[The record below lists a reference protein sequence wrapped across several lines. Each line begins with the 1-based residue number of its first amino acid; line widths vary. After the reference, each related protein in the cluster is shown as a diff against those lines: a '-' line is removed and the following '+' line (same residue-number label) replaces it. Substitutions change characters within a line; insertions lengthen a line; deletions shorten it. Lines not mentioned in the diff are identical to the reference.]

1 MTGAWA
7 AVIFWHSLEHL
18 RRPSRALSHA
28 ASLLVPGGLLVVA
41 VPNAASLQARAF
53 GDRWFALD
61 LPRHLAHLS
70 PAPLL
75 SKVEALGLRVERVS
89 YLRGG
94 QVVFG
99 WVHGLVGQLPG
110 RPDLYDTIRRG
121 EARST
126 AQTPAR
132 RLYTLAAAAAAAPLA
147 LAATA
152 GEVAARSGGTIYVQ
166 ARRVPG
172 PDRPRELT
180 GEGWQAGCRR
190 RRYGRASTTTISPDT
205 TSSVPAQVHTFAR
218 SCRTTMLAVRMP
230 R

>member
-1 MTGAWA
+1 
-7 AVIFWHSLEHL
+7 
-18 RRPSRALSHA
+18 
-28 ASLLVPGGLLVVA
+28 
-41 VPNAASLQARAF
+41 
-53 GDRWFALD
+53 
-61 LPRHLAHLS
+61 
-70 PAPLL
+70 LL

-110 RPDLYDTIRRG
+110 QPDLYDTIRRG

-132 RLYTLAAAAAAAPLA
+132 RLYTLAAAAAVAPLA

-152 GEVAARSGGTIYVQ
+152 AEVAARSGGTIYVQ

-172 PDRPRELT
+172 PE
-180 GEGWQAGCRR
+180 
-190 RRYGRASTTTISPDT
+190 
-205 TSSVPAQVHTFAR
+205 PAPGT
-218 SCRTTMLAVRMP
+218 
-230 R
+230 